1 MTRIKNADLSGANCE
16 PLLPRSGENGEEE
29 DVVRE
34 GDESVAAQVVEDG
47 VAAEVLVEV
56 LVDPNEK
63 QGCQKQI
70 LNIRVAQFVQC
81 RPYCSIT
88 CRRRSS

>member
-47 VAAEVLVEV
+47 VAPEVLVEV
-56 LVDPNEK
+56 FVDPDEK

-70 LNIRVAQFVQC
+70 FNIGIAS
-81 RPYCSIT
+81 SIDHT
-88 CRRRSS
+88 TV